1 LFSYLSLLNREIMQF
16 WNKKWIIAALVVVVA
31 FGLSF
36 TSPAERYFEIA
47 KNLDIFASLF
57 KEVNAMYVDEI
68 NPNKTIR
75 TGIDAMLESLD
86 PYTNFISEDEV
97 EDFRTLNTGQYGG
110 IGAVTRPIG
119 KRTVVTMVYENY
131 PAYKSGLRIGDE
143 VVKINGLELARLT
156 SEEANHV
163 MRGQVG
169 TPVTL
174 TVKRTGNDNLIELE
188 FKREKIKIS
197 NVPYF
202 GMLSTDV
209 GYIQLT
215 EFTPDAGKEVKNAL
229 INLKEKGAKYLVLD
243 LRNNGGG
250 LLHEA
255 VNICNLFIPKGKKVV
270 DTKGKVE
277 ENNITYETLN
287 PPVDLDIP
295 VTVLINRGSASA
307 SEIVAGTLQD
317 YDRGIILGERS
328 FGKGLVQ
335 VPRLLSYNSQ
345 VKITTAKYYTPT
357 GRCIQVMDY
366 THRREDGSVASIP
379 DSLKKEFR
387 TAHGRKVY
395 DGGGIDPDIALPAA
409 EDATITKVVYLNGFI
424 FDYATVYAAQQPT
437 LAEPRAFSLTEKE
450 YADFVNWMKTKDYS
464 FQSPV
469 ETELE
474 ELISEA
480 TKEKSYAELKSNIE
494 QIQAKLKDLRKS
506 ELLNHKEAIKALLER
521 EIAARYYFEKG
532 AVETGFKNDKEIKA
546 AMEVMRNQAEYKRI
560 LKI

>member
-1 LFSYLSLLNREIMQF
+1 MKFLK
-16 WNKKWIIAALVVVVA
+16 KKWIIAFLVVAGTV
-31 FGLSF
+31 GLSF

-75 TGIDAMLESLD
+75 TGIDAMLGSLD
-86 PYTNFISEDEV
+86 PYTNYISEDEV

-143 VVKINGLELARLT
+143 VLKINGLELARLT

-169 TPVTL
+169 TPVNL
-174 TVKRTGNDNLIELE
+174 TVKRMGVDKPIELE

-229 INLKEKGAKYLVLD
+229 ISLKEKGAKFLVLD

-255 VNICNLFIPKGKKVV
+255 VNICNLFLPKGKKVV

-287 PPVDLDIP
+287 PPVDLEIP

-317 YDRGIILGERS
+317 YDRGVILGERS
-328 FGKGLVQ
+328 YGKGLVQ
-335 VPRLLSYNSQ
+335 VPRMLSYNSQ

-357 GRCIQVMDY
+357 GRCIQVLDY
-366 THRREDGSVASIP
+366 THRRDDGSVASIP
-379 DSLKKEFR
+379 DSLKQEFR
-387 TAHGRKVY
+387 TTHGRKVY
-395 DGGGIDPDIALPAA
+395 DGGGIDPDLAIPVT

-424 FDYATVYAAQQPT
+424 FDYATEYAHQHPT
-437 LAEPRAFSLTEKE
+437 LSEPKTFALTDKE
-450 YADFVNWMKTKDYS
+450 YADFVAWMKTKDYS
-464 FQSPV
+464 FQSPI
-469 ETELE
+469 EAELQ
-474 ELISEA
+474 ELIAEA
-480 TKEKSYAELKSNIE
+480 TKEKSYSDLKNNIE
-494 QIQAKLKDLRKS
+494 QIQTKLKDLRKN
-506 ELLNHKEAIKALLER
+506 ELVNHKEAIKTLLER
-521 EIAARYYFEKG
+521 EIASRYYFERG
-532 AVETGFKNDKEIKA
+532 AVETTFKNDKEIKA
-546 AMEVMRNQAEYKRI
+546 AIDLLHNQAEYKHI

>member
-1 LFSYLSLLNREIMQF
+1 MLKRAIMKI
-16 WNKKWIIAALVVVVA
+16 WKKKLVVAGLIVGGAVA
-31 FGLSF
+31 FSF
-36 TSPAERYFEIA
+36 TTPAERYFEIA

-57 KEVNAMYVDEI
+57 KEVNALYVDEV
-68 NPNKTIR
+68 NPNKVIR

-86 PYTNFISEDEV
+86 PYTNFISADEV
-97 EDFRTLNTGQYGG
+97 EDFRTVNTGQYGG

-143 VVKINGLELARLT
+143 VLKINGVELARLT
-156 SEEANHV
+156 AEEANHI

-174 TVKRTGNDNLIELE
+174 TVKRMGTDKPLDLE

-202 GMLSTDV
+202 GMLSSEV

-229 INLKEKGAKYLVLD
+229 VNLKEKGAKYLILD

-270 DTKGKVE
+270 DTKGKVA

-287 PPVDLDIP
+287 PPVDLEIP

-317 YDRGIILGERS
+317 YDRALIVGERS
-328 FGKGLVQ
+328 YGKGLVQ

-357 GRCIQVMDY
+357 GRCIQVLDY

-387 TAHGRKVY
+387 TTHGRKVY
-395 DGGGIDPDIALPAA
+395 DGGGIDPDIAIAVADDAA
-409 EDATITKVVYLNGFI
+409 ITKVVYLNGFI
-424 FDYATVYAAQQPT
+424 FDYATLYAHQHPS
-437 LAEPRAFSLTEKE
+437 LAEPRTFSLSDKE
-450 YADFVNWMKTKDYS
+450 YSDFVSWMKTKDYS

-474 ELISEA
+474 ELIAEA
-480 TKEKSYAELKSNIE
+480 TREKSYDELRGNID
-494 QIQAKLKDLRKS
+494 QIQARLKELRKN
-506 ELLNHKEAIKALLER
+506 ELINHKDAIKALLER
-521 EIAARYYFEKG
+521 EIASRYYFERG
-532 AVETGFKNDKEIKA
+532 AVETGFKNDKEIKTA
-546 AMEVMRNQAEYKRI
+546 IDVMRNQAEYKRI